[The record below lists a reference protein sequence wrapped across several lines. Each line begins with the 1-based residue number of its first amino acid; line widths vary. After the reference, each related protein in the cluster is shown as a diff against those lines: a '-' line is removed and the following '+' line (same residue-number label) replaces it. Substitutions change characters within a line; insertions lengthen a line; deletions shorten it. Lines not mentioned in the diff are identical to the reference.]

1 MILIGLTPLMR
12 QEAEKRFAGAFR
24 AWHAEMKA
32 GRWKEMAELLRYFPK
47 ARLLGCDEAHFPLAA
62 DGAGIRAAI
71 LFHPG
76 VLRLLRIAPAPAAD
90 RECNLSHP
98 ESKHEHQPTL

>member
-47 ARLLGCDEAHFPLAA
+47 ARLLGGGEAHFPLAA
-62 DGAGIRAAI
+62 DGAGIRA
-71 LFHPG
+71 
-76 VLRLLRIAPAPAAD
+76 R
-90 RECNLSHP
+90 
-98 ESKHEHQPTL
+98 